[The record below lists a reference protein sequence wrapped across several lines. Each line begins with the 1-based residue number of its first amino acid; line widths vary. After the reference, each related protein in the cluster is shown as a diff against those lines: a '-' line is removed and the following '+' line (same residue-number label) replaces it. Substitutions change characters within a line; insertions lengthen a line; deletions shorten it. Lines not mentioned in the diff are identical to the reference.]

1 MSSFAELNDLQKS
14 TVLLTAL
21 PTVRGSEH
29 IHPYYNL
36 QSEFYVC
43 EILMYWDRASGKTRT
58 GWNLIVSLQMTK
70 YRNFIFEV

>member
-43 EILMYWDRASGKTRT
+43 EILMY
-58 GWNLIVSLQMTK
+58 
-70 YRNFIFEV
+70 